1 MSAPQRLNVLLS
13 RARDAMIMFGSVE
26 TFKNAR
32 KGRETYG
39 KFFEI
44 MNGAGHMR
52 VFLFFLTSPQRVG

>member
-1 MSAPQRLNVLLS
+1 MSAPQRLKKLLS

-26 TFKNAR
+26 TSRNAR
-32 KGRETYG
+32 KGKGEQL

-52 VFLFFLTSPQRVG
+52 VFLFPFNIPLNV